1 MPSRFF
7 RQHLLLMAIGIVSG
21 LAVQMDWWASTGT
34 FDAVP
39 QGEKILAMLGA
50 AALMT
55 AALLGLRALVRR
67 VVLRL
72 SLPVGVKHDY
82 GRYDSLTYGVFLLTL
97 TGAVG
102 VQLSLPFL
110 YILGFAFLLAQA
122 FLVLRL
128 LGKTQ
133 EGERFYLSAGWL
145 SGLFLMSGFAALMYQ
160 IVWQRT
166 LFAAYGVNVESV
178 TIIVSV
184 FMFGLGVGSF
194 MGGMLSKRFPTRL
207 PEMFVMCELAIGAFG
222 VVSLPLIGWIT
233 DLTVHGSLL
242 SISLVTYAV
251 LFVPTLFMGATLP
264 ILVTHLHRSN
274 RHIGRSVGTLYFVN
288 TIGSAIASLVT
299 VDVLFAMVGR
309 QTTVYVAALFN
320 FLVAGLV
327 YAYCRRQAALP
338 SPPQP
343 APAPA
348 PAPHSAAHGNA
359 ISYPLALLLAAAT
372 GYVSLS
378 QEILWTRAI
387 AYASGG
393 VPHVFGYI
401 LGFFLFGI
409 AAGSLVGKWVSE
421 SGRFRPLVYVAWMFL
436 ATAVWYFVSIP
447 LTGAVIGISPMA
459 GIAFSYLTVA
469 TVAFLLGSIFPVLC
483 HFGIPMNAPVGMAI
497 SGIYVAN
504 ILGSTAGPLVTG
516 FVLMNRLGL
525 EQMILFLSLL
535 SLLLAVVVGL
545 AGARSGKGRAAV
557 FAGGLAVML
566 GLLAAYS
573 PAYGHLLERML
584 FDRQLM
590 TADGYKY
597 ILQNRS
603 GIIAIT
609 SNEGGDI
616 IFGGGVYDGRFNVD
630 PVTNSNVITRAY
642 LMAALHPNPEEVLE
656 IGLSSGSW
664 TWVVAAHSSVKHL
677 TVVEINP
684 GYVELIRKYPDH
696 DVILTDPRVRI
707 TVDDG
712 RRWLK
717 RNPQARF
724 DFILTN
730 TTFHW
735 RSDATNLLSK
745 EFIELCRS
753 HLKEGGVVY
762 YNTTGA
768 EEVVFTAASV
778 FKHVTTFGSFVA
790 ASDRPFD
797 MSDEVKRDNLL
808 RFTSEG
814 RPILSPDTPATR
826 KVLEELVSAPLPD
839 MGEELRRRPNLPV
852 ITEDNML
859 TEYKRMHNK
868 LTPLYRWYDPDR
880 AWFASP
886 PAPAPGVPIFRFP

>member
-1 MPSRFF
+1 MLRSAA
-7 RQHLLLMAIGIVSG
+7 LM
-21 LAVQMDWWASTGT
+21 
-34 FDAVP
+34 
-39 QGEKILAMLGA
+39 A
-50 AALMT
+50 AALI
-55 AALLGLRALVRR
+55 GFRALMRK

-72 SLPVGVKHDY
+72 SLPAGVTQDY
-82 GRYDSLTYGVFLLTL
+82 CRYDSLTYGVFLLPL
-97 TGAVG
+97 AGAVG

-110 YILGFAFLLAQA
+110 YILGFAFLVAQA
-122 FLVLRL
+122 LLVLRL
-128 LGKTQ
+128 LGKTG
-133 EGERFYLSAGWL
+133 EGERIYLSVGWL
-145 SGLFLMSGFAALMYQ
+145 SVLFLVSGFAALMYQ

-184 FMFGLGVGSF
+184 FMFGLGVGSV

-207 PEMFVMCELAIGAFG
+207 PQLFVLCELAIGAFG
-222 VVSLPLIGWIT
+222 LVSLPLIGWIT

-242 SISLVTYAV
+242 NISLVTYAI

-264 ILVTHLHRSN
+264 ILVAHLHRSN
-274 RHIGRSVGTLYFVN
+274 RHIGRSVGTLYFCN
-288 TIGSAIASLVT
+288 TIGSAVASLVT

-309 QTTVYVAALFN
+309 QTTVFVAVFFN

-327 YAYCRRQAALP
+327 YAYCRRQRRLPRAPQAAP
-338 SPPQP
+338 VP
-343 APAPA
+343 APVPQA
-348 PAPHSAAHGNA
+348 AAHGNA

-393 VPHVFGYI
+393 VPHVFGHI
-401 LGFFLFGI
+401 LGFFLFGV
-409 AAGSLVGKWVSE
+409 AAGALVGKRVCE
-421 SGRFRPLVYVAWMFL
+421 SGRVRPLVYVAWMFL
-436 ATAVWYFVSIP
+436 ATAVWYFASIP
-447 LTGAVIGISPMA
+447 LTGAVIGVSPMA

-483 HFGIPMNAPVGMAI
+483 HFGIPANAPVGMAI

-525 EQMILFLSLL
+525 EQMILYLSLV

-545 AGARSGKGRAAV
+545 AGSRSGKGRAAV
-557 FAGGLAVML
+557 FTGGLATTLCLIV
-566 GLLAAYS
+566 AYP
-573 PAYGHLLERML
+573 PAYEHLLERLL
-584 FDRQLM
+584 FDRQLL
-590 TADGYKY
+590 TAEGYKY
-597 ILQNRS
+597 VLQNRS
-603 GIIAIT
+603 GIIAVT
-609 SNEGGDI
+609 AHEGGDVI
-616 IFGGGVYDGRFNVD
+616 YGGGVYDGRFNVD
-630 PVTNSNVITRAY
+630 PVTNSNLITRAY

-664 TWVVAAHSSVKHL
+664 TWVVAAHESVKNL

-684 GYVELIRKYPDH
+684 GYGELIRKYPDH
-696 DVILTDPRVRI
+696 LNILVDPRVRI
-707 TVDDG
+707 AFDDG

-717 RNPQARF
+717 RHPQARF
-724 DFILTN
+724 DFILMN

-735 RSDATNLLSK
+735 RSDETNLLSR
-745 EFIELCRS
+745 EFIELCRA
-753 HLKEGGVVY
+753 HLKEGGVMY
-762 YNTTGA
+762 YNATGS
-768 EEVVFTAASV
+768 EDVVFTAASV
-778 FKHVTTFGSFVA
+778 FRHVTTFGSFVA
-790 ASDRPFD
+790 ASDKPFA
-797 MSDEVKRDNLL
+797 MSGDARRENLL
-808 RFTSEG
+808 RFTAEQ
-814 RPILSPDTPATR
+814 RPILNPDAPATR

-839 MGEELRRRPNLPV
+839 LGEELRRRPDLRV

-880 AWFASP
+880 AWFAVRRV
-886 PAPAPGVPIFRFP
+886 PAPGVAVFRFP